1 MTFPICPCD
10 GAHIETPVNLP
21 ALPRIAYR
29 VGTYADFRRAIL
41 APVAADALSD
51 PVWRTNGG
59 GDLAVMI
66 AEWFAYIAD
75 ILTFYNE
82 RIANEDCLGTAELPE
97 SVAHLIALLG
107 YRPRPAIG
115 ATGYLAA
122 LVTPG
127 QSVVL
132 PKGLQ
137 FQSKPAPGQEPQ
149 TFELAAATPIGA
161 LDQIPATPPPA
172 LLAVVPPPPSW
183 GGVVG
188 VGGAFGVGAISRL
201 KIGIGIGRGHGP
213 VVHPPAPGSEIYSL
227 LLAGKVNNID
237 PGDYLLLAP
246 RDPTIAP
253 LLTTV
258 KTATVQPMP
267 AGAQQTRLT
276 FTPPAIPPDGLTA
289 AQAQLQRTNQSANLW
304 SLFDGAVDGNDLHLA
319 SLVRQIRPDDWVL
332 ITNPP
337 DAPLL
342 VQVTAT
348 REIIWDANGKK
359 GDPNPSSDHPVPI
372 PHTVLNLLGEL
383 NATWGGKT
391 TVRFGWI
398 AVGTL
403 IDQPFGLWNGTPT
416 ATLVASGAQPFP
428 KASGYQLLLQDANG
442 IGVVATGSSNDG
454 ETLALGSLPDP
465 EPALQPPFTL
475 LPNLLKVTRGKTVA
489 NEVLGSGDATNPAE
503 SFRLKQ
509 SPVTY
514 LQQGAGFASTIS
526 LTVGGRPWTEV
537 ASFYEQGPDATVFVT
552 SEDDDGKTR
561 VTFGDGVNGARLPT
575 GTDNVVATYRIG
587 AGTASPAA
595 GKLTVITQ
603 SYPGLRAV
611 LNPVAVGGGADAD
624 PPDKVRRYAPHSVLA
639 FGRAVSVFDYEAIAA
654 LTPGV
659 TRARAVWAW
668 DDTRQR
674 TLVTVY
680 VGDDAAAAAA
690 AKTALSA
697 AGDPNRP
704 IKVVQATPVVIALA
718 LTVTMTP
725 GMDPDAITADVVAAL
740 TNSDTGLFGAARAA
754 IGQPVVDSTIG
765 QAVLAVP
772 GAVAITAATFFADD
786 SPNPGPLHD
795 PGEGGYFTLA
805 PTDISVTPE
814 PDAHGG

>member
-10 GAHIETPVNLP
+10 GAHIETSVNLP
-21 ALPRIAYR
+21 ALPHIAYR
-29 VGTYADFRRAIL
+29 AGTYADFRRAIL

-51 PVWRTNGG
+51 PVWRTDGG

-82 RIANEDCLGTAELPE
+82 RIANEDYLGTADLPE

-115 ATGYLAA
+115 AAGYLAA
-122 LVTPG
+122 LVTAR
-127 QSVVL
+127 QSAVL
-132 PKGLQ
+132 PQGLQ

-149 TFELAAATPIGA
+149 IFELAAATPIGPP
-161 LDQIPATPPPA
+161 DQIPATPPPE
-172 LLAVVPPPPSW
+172 LLAEVPPPPSW
-183 GGVVG
+183 DVFS
-188 VGGAFGVGAISRL
+188 GAFGRSVLSRL
-201 KIGIGIGRGHGP
+201 KIGIGRGHGP
-213 VVHPPAPGSEIYSL
+213 VIHPPAPGSETYSL
-227 LLAGKVNNID
+227 LLAGKVDSID
-237 PGDYLLLAP
+237 PGDALLLAP
-246 RDPTIAP
+246 RDPALAP
-253 LLTTV
+253 LLATV
-258 KTATVQPMP
+258 KTATVQPTP
-267 AGAQQTRLT
+267 AGAQQTRLTFT

-304 SLFDGAVDGNDLHLA
+304 SLYAGAVDGNDVHLA

-332 ITNPP
+332 ITHP
-337 DAPLL
+337 DEAPML

-348 REIIWDANGKK
+348 SETIWDAHA
-359 GDPNPSSDHPVPI
+359 PSLRRHLATVNPVPI
-372 PHTVLNLLGEL
+372 PHTVLTLSQAL
-383 NATWGGKT
+383 NSTWGGET

-398 AVGTL
+398 AVGPL
-403 IDQPFGLWNGTPT
+403 IDQPFGAWNGTPT
-416 ATLVASGAQPFP
+416 ALVASGAQPFP
-428 KASGYQLLLQDANG
+428 TGSGYQLLLQDANG
-442 IGVVATGSSNDG
+442 VGLVAAGSSNDG
-454 ETLALGSLPDP
+454 ANLALGALPDP
-465 EPALQPPFTL
+465 EPTLQPPFTV

-489 NEVLGSGDATNPAE
+489 NEVLGSGDATNPAQ

-526 LTVGGRPWTEV
+526 LTVGGQPWTEV
-537 ASFYEQGPDATVFVT
+537 ASFYDQDPDATVFVT
-552 SEDDDGKTR
+552 REDDQGKTL

-587 AGTASPAA
+587 AGAAAPAA
-595 GKLTVITQ
+595 GKLTVIAQ

-624 PPDKVRRYAPHSVLA
+624 PTDKVRRYAPRSVLA

-659 TRARAVWAW
+659 TRARAAW
-668 DDTRQR
+668 TWNDARQR

-690 AKTALSA
+690 AKTALAA

-704 IKVVQATPVVIALA
+704 ITVVQATPVVIALA
-718 LTVTMTP
+718 LAVTITP
-725 GMDPDAITADVVAAL
+725 GVDPAAVTAGVVAAL
-740 TNSDTGLFGAARAA
+740 ADPDTGLFGAGRAA
-754 IGQPVVDSTIG
+754 IGQPVFGSAIE

-772 GAVAITAATFFADD
+772 GAVAITAASFIADD
-786 SPNPGPLHD
+786 SLDAGPLHD
-795 PGEGGYFTLA
+795 PGEGGYFTLD
-805 PTDISVTPE
+805 PTDISLVTE
-814 PDAHGG
+814 PDTHGG